1 MKTFV
6 RKSLDCEQIFWYIIE
21 KNKCSGE
28 AREMT
33 KTYRIKSRL
42 RFTFFVAAAIILITV
57 SANFILGLSTASSLT
72 VPQYTEVT
80 VDPGDTLWSI
90 ASEYIGDSQ
99 DVRKSVYEISS
110 LNDISA
116 SELYPGMTIMVPVN

>member
-1 MKTFV
+1 
-6 RKSLDCEQIFWYIIE
+6 
-21 KNKCSGE
+21 
-28 AREMT
+28 MT

-42 RFTFFVAAAIILITV
+42 RFTFFVVAAIILITV

-72 VPQYTEVT
+72 VPQHTEVT
-80 VDPGDTLWSI
+80 VEPGDTLWSI